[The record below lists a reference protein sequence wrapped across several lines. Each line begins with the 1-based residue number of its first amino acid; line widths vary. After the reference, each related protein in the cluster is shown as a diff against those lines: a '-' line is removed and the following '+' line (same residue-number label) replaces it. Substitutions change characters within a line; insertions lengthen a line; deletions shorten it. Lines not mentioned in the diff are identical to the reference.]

1 LICREGERGSTLFII
16 VSGKVEVIKG
26 SGKTETI
33 IAVREAGDFVGE
45 MAILESAPRS
55 ATLRAQEDVR
65 VLIIEGE
72 AFKAILMDRPEV
84 AISVLQHMSTRV
96 RQLSK

>member
-1 LICREGERGSTLFII
+1 VI
-16 VSGKVEVIKG
+16 GKVEVIKG
-26 SGKTETI
+26 IGKTENV
-33 IAVREAGDFVGE
+33 IAVREPGEFVGE

-72 AFKAILMDRPEV
+72 AFKSILKDRPEV

-96 RQLSK
+96 RQLSR